1 MINIEGI
8 KELTIDFFT
17 SIGLQY
23 TSLQVTEKENKIYI
37 QVIPEENLA
46 PLYIGF
52 RGGNLNAMQHLL
64 KSMLWGDLLP
74 KDAFLSL
81 DIDFYREKNEKKVL
95 EILHSKIEHL
105 QETGEVQSMKA
116 LSPSDRRLVHLTV
129 QEEFSDTIKTE
140 SFTNDEGVRVLKIT
154 KAEKI

>member
-8 KELTIDFFT
+8 KELTMRFFA

-23 TSLQVTEKENKIYI
+23 TSLEVTEKDNKIYI
-37 QVIPEENLA
+37 QVLPEEKMA

-64 KSMLWGDLLP
+64 KSILWGDLLP

-81 DIDFYREKNEKKVL
+81 DIDFYREKNEKKIL
-95 EILHSKIEHL
+95 EILQSKIETL
-105 QETGEVQSMKA
+105 KTTGETQIMKA

-129 QEEFSDTIKTE
+129 QESHNETIQTE
-140 SFTNDEGVRVLKIT
+140 SFTDANGVRVLKIS
-154 KAEKI
+154 KKES